1 MVEGNVR
8 ILSSE
13 VLANDWGV
21 LRKTVLDF
29 RRSDGTWQTLT
40 RETYDRGHGAAILL
54 FDPRRNTVLLTRQFR
69 FPAFVNGHEAPL
81 IEVVAG
87 LLEGDDPETAIR
99 REAEEEAGVR
109 VSNPR
114 KVFELFMSPG
124 SVTEKLVLY
133 IADYSPED
141 CISAGGGHF
150 SEGED
155 IAVLELPLDTA
166 MTMVA
171 RGEILDAKTV
181 ILLQYAALAENA
193 ATQAAPNS

>member
-1 MVEGNVR
+1 MTDSTVR

-13 VLANDWGV
+13 ILSDDWGV

-54 FDPRRNTVLLTRQFR
+54 VDPHRNTVLLTRQFR
-69 FPAFVNGHEAPL
+69 LPAYVNGHEAPL

-87 LLEGDDPETAIR
+87 LLDGDDPETAIR
-99 REAEEEAGVR
+99 REAEEEAGVK
-109 VSNPR
+109 VGNPR
-114 KVFELFMSPG
+114 KVFDLFMSPG
-124 SVTEKLVLY
+124 SVTERLVLY

-141 CISAGGGHF
+141 RISAGGGHF
-150 SEGED
+150 HEGED
-155 IAVLELPLDTA
+155 IAVLELPLDEA
-166 MTMVA
+166 MAMVA

-181 ILLQYAALAENA
+181 ILLQHAALVQNTVAVA
-193 ATQAAPNS
+193 SRDR

>member
-1 MVEGNVR
+1 MTDSNVR

-13 VLANDWGV
+13 ILSDDWGV

-54 FDPRRNTVLLTRQFR
+54 VDPHRNTVLLTRQFR
-69 FPAFVNGHEAPL
+69 FPAYVNGHEAPL

-99 REAEEEAGVR
+99 REAEEEAGVK
-109 VSNPR
+109 VGNPR
-114 KVFELFMSPG
+114 KVFDLFMSPG
-124 SVTEKLVLY
+124 SVTERLVLY

-141 CISAGGGHF
+141 RISAGGGHF
-150 SEGED
+150 HEGED
-155 IAVLELPLDTA
+155 IAVLELSLDEA
-166 MTMVA
+166 MAMVA

-181 ILLQYAALAENA
+181 ILLQHAALGQNTVSVA
-193 ATQAAPNS
+193 SRDW